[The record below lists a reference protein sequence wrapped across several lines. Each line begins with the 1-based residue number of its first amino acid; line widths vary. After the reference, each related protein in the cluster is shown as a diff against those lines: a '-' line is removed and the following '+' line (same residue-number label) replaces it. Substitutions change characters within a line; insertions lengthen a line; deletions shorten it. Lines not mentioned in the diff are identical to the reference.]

1 MCFGYIDIS
10 AASAALTRRFKMQ
23 VQVRVK
29 GLIGASRLRVFAT
42 NKLNAALSRFSDA
55 VQDVSMRMNDING
68 PDRGGADKLC
78 RVVLRFK
85 NNSVVVVEELG
96 ANMMEVI
103 DRVSDRL
110 HHTVSKQ
117 LSYMVKIDRSGM
129 RQNSLAVVSA

>member
-1 MCFGYIDIS
+1 
-10 AASAALTRRFKMQ
+10 MQ

-29 GLIGASRLRVFAT
+29 GLIGASRLRAFAT
-42 NKLNAALSRFSDA
+42 NKLNVALSRFSHA
-55 VQDVSMRMNDING
+55 VQDVSIRMSDING

-78 RVVLRFK
+78 RVVLSFK
-85 NNSVVVVEELG
+85 NDSVVVVEELG

-117 LSYMVKIDRSGM
+117 LSHMAKIDRAGM
-129 RQNSLAVVSA
+129 RRNSLAVASA

>member
-1 MCFGYIDIS
+1 
-10 AASAALTRRFKMQ
+10 MQ